1 MTSILLSNIPRTNIN
16 YQNQTAVSYFRYI
29 FSPALHL
36 FKPVLISKPPY
47 VRWPNPHYNLKPS
60 LLLSKMNILSTY
72 IALAAL
78 LVSSDKHCLTQS
90 WKQLSYTIR
99 ETDVLHNQGNSCLT
113 QSGKQ
118 FSYTIRVNRWLTVA
132 FNGQSIS
139 FTPFTH

>member
-1 MTSILLSNIPRTNIN
+1 MGISLGNCLCSQTNLLKYFIWSFKPLLSFPVSILNSACKLYPNRLYILTSILLSNIPRTNIN

-78 LVSSDKHCLTQS
+78 LVSSDKHCL
-90 WKQLSYTIR
+90 
-99 ETDVLHNQGNSCLT
+99 
-113 QSGKQ
+113 
-118 FSYTIRVNRWLTVA
+118 
-132 FNGQSIS
+132 NG
-139 FTPFTH
+139 FDLRPGRKV